1 MFAYCN
7 HLLVWSEVNVAPLM
21 EAIYLLAIFVSMLC
35 EFCAKHFIAIYKPIN
50 YATTVF
56 EFYRFIINV

>member
-7 HLLVWSEVNVAPLM
+7 HLLVWSEVNVASLM
-21 EAIYLLAIFVSMLC
+21 EAIYLLAIFVSKLC